1 MTNRRLNED
10 TRKLVYL
17 AILTAL
23 VVVLQVVANVT
34 GVALPVPITLT
45 LVPIVMSAALC
56 GKYAG
61 AWLGFVFGT
70 VILLTG
76 AAEPFFTWNPAGT
89 IATVIIKGV
98 LAGLAAGV
106 VYALIENVN
115 KYVAIMVSGI
125 VAPIVNTGIFILG
138 CYLFFF
144 EDLSALAGGNNLFVY
159 IILTMAGINF
169 LIELGINAVLSPA
182 ILSLVNYLK
191 KKQ

>member
-1 MTNRRLNED
+1 MTNRRLNAD
-10 TRKLVYL
+10 TQKLVYL
-17 AILTAL
+17 AILTSL

-45 LVPIVMSAALC
+45 LVPIVMSAAVC

-61 AWLGFVFGT
+61 AWLGFVFGI

-76 AAEPFFTWNPAGT
+76 AAEPFFTWNPIGT
-89 IATVIIKGV
+89 IVTVIIKGM
-98 LAGLAAGV
+98 LAGLVAGFA
-106 VYALIENVN
+106 YALLERVN
-115 KYVAIMVSGI
+115 KYLAIAVSGI
-125 VAPIVNTGIFILG
+125 VAPVVNTGIFILG

-144 EDLSALAGGNNLFVY
+144 DDLSALAGGNNLFLF

-169 LIELGINAVLSPA
+169 LIELGINAVLAPA

-191 KKQ
+191 KK